1 MPARFF
7 CQTGEFAGS
16 SFEIADEVMIGR
28 NEDDVRLPADVVSG
42 THARIYRDAERGA
55 YFLEDLGSRNGTKLD
70 GMPVTAPVRLGPLHV
85 VTFADQID
93 FIYHEGGKG
102 ARVEAPRREA
112 EHTQPAAFAPS
123 PPPAEPAADSQ
134 TKRTDAYTPGK
145 LPGQSAA
152 SNQTVRTEAYT
163 PGALPDQAASEEK
176 AASNQTVRT
185 EAYTPG
191 TPPPADGGAPDGGAS
206 DSAERTRFGDAFTP
220 TPNLPGAGGAAS
232 GSAPNEAASVRFS
245 LEVTKG
251 GRGSVVFPLSEGEN
265 TVGRAS
271 NCAISLDDK
280 SVSRQHALMT
290 VRNGRVTLKDLGS
303 SNHTYLNGT
312 QVGRQEVE
320 VPLGAVIRFGLDAE
334 ARLRRA

>member
-42 THARIYRDAERGA
+42 THARIYHDAERGG
-55 YFLEDLGSRNGTKLD
+55 YFLEDLGSSNGTKLD
-70 GMPVTAPVRLGPLHV
+70 GMPVTTPVRLGTLHV

-93 FIYHEGGKG
+93 FIYHQGGKG
-102 ARVEAPRREA
+102 ARKEAPRREL

-123 PPPAEPAADSQ
+123 PPPAELTADSQ
-134 TKRTDAYTPGK
+134 TRRTEAYTPGK
-145 LPGQSAA
+145 LPGQPAA
-152 SNQTVRTEAYT
+152 SNQTVRTDAYT
-163 PGALPDQAASEEK
+163 PGALPGPAAPEEK

-185 EAYTPG
+185 DAYTPG
-191 TPPPADGGAPDGGAS
+191 TPPPSDGGAS
-206 DSAERTRFGDAFTP
+206 DGGASDGAERTRFGDAFTP
-220 TPNLPGAGGAAS
+220 TPNLPGAGGAAN
-232 GSAPNEAASVRFS
+232 GSAPNEAEPVRFS
-245 LEVTKG
+245 LEVTKD
-251 GRGSVVFPLSEGEN
+251 GRSVVFPLSEGEN

-290 VRNGRVTLKDLGS
+290 VRSGRVTLKDLGS
-303 SNHTYLNGT
+303 SNYTYLNGT